1 MLPKMLLLKQNQP
14 CSEEIQDI
22 PAAVRR
28 AVRGLV
34 LEKDI
39 FEGKKVGIAVGSR
52 GISNETKI
60 VKTVIEIVKEKGGQ
74 PIIFAAMGC
83 HGEASAEGQREML
96 SSLGFTEESMGCP
109 VETCADSVEYGKTD
123 SGLTVIGNTLPFTYD
138 AIILVNR
145 IKMHTDFSDI
155 TESGLMKLC
164 AIGIGNPAGCNN
176 VHKYALRFGYGEVI
190 RETGLYMIKKLPV
203 VFGIAITENWKH
215 QTDRIVAVKPE
226 NILKK
231 EIELLAAV
239 KAQNVRIPL
248 EKADA
253 LIVQDIGKNISGTG
267 MDTKVI
273 GRIRIFGQ
281 KEPENPNFSRIGVLR
296 LSEASHGNAIGI
308 GLADFAPM
316 GMLEKINIRAT
327 AINGWSSMCAEQGS
341 LPCFVDT
348 DRDVFEQCI
357 QTIGLDDPS
366 KARIVFI
373 QDTNTLSRIAVSETL
388 YEAESEDLKE
398 EELKN
403 NPSLEKI
410 GEPFDLRFDEDGRLL
425 TMWKDGKL
433 QF

>member
-22 PAAVRR
+22 PGTVRR
-28 AVRGLV
+28 AIRGLI

-39 FEGKKVGIAVGSR
+39 FAGKKVGIAVGSR

-60 VKTVIEIVKEKGGQ
+60 VKTVIDVVKEMGGE
-74 PIIFAAMGC
+74 PVIFAAMGC
-83 HGEASAEGQREML
+83 HGEACAEGQREML
-96 SSLGFTEESMGCP
+96 YSLGFTEEAMGCR
-109 VETCADSVEYGKTD
+109 VETCAESTEYGKTE

-145 IKMHTDFSDI
+145 IKMHTDFSDV

-226 NILKK
+226 NILKR

-281 KEPENPNFSRIGVLR
+281 KEPENPNFGRIGVLH
-296 LSEASHGNAIGI
+296 LTDASHGNAIGI

-316 GMLEKINIRAT
+316 GMLDKINIRAT

-348 DRDVFEQCI
+348 ERDVFEQCI

-373 QDTNTLSRIAVSETL
+373 QDTNTLSRIAVSENL
-388 YEAESEDLKE
+388 YEAESEDLQE
-398 EELKN
+398 EELIN

-410 GEPFDLRFDEDGRLL
+410 SEPFELRFDDDGKLL
-425 TMWKDGKL
+425 TVWENGKL